1 MDFSAKLFRVRICF
15 GELGSGRRG
24 GAGEYLHWGA
34 GSAMGGA
41 ARTGAEGKYSHR
53 GEPGKSP
60 STPEPVLDL
69 CSSKSY
75 DGSSLLT
82 DASALRVFSISSA
95 SCFSAGRA
103 SLYSLAWPFLA
114 TLPFCERGPCVHR
127 TGWKS
132 GGRVGELTTPRARLP
147 LRRRRGLRHSSRRV
161 GVRNATKQGG
171 TDERAIGQTP
181 ADLSRTRWVTHRRT
195 LIRQTASD
203 ELAKPERIP
212 AFT

>member
-1 MDFSAKLFRVRICF
+1 MPWIFPPSYSECGFVSVSWVAGDVVGRGSIFTGGPEVR
-15 GELGSGRRG
+15 
-24 GAGEYLHWGA
+24 WV
-34 GSAMGGA
+34 GA

-161 GVRNATKQGG
+161 GVRNATKEGG

-181 ADLSRTRWVTHRRT
+181 SDLSGTRWVTHRRT

-203 ELAKPERIP
+203 ESGKQA
-212 AFT
+212 